1 MVYTALVKESRQDC
15 DEGFTVLEI
24 EKKNMLFYYQAPDE
38 FAEVYLRPGHIIF
51 ADIWIVYTEVV
62 EMQKDFMPYVLFNTD
77 TSKGVFAGR
86 VDTVLNDKRFR
97 LDCGTLTFD
106 VNFEAAVDY
115 PPGTNLLLSGS
126 RQVLFPGTE
135 WCYENIGCV

>member
-1 MVYTALVKESRQDC
+1 M
-15 DEGFTVLEI
+15 
-24 EKKNMLFYYQAPDE
+24 
-38 FAEVYLRPGHIIF
+38 RPGHIIL

-77 TSKGVFAGR
+77 TSKGLFAGR
-86 VDTVLNDKRFR
+86 VDTVLDDKSFR
-97 LDCGTLTFD
+97 LDCGSFTFD
-106 VNFEAAVDY
+106 VHFEAAVDY